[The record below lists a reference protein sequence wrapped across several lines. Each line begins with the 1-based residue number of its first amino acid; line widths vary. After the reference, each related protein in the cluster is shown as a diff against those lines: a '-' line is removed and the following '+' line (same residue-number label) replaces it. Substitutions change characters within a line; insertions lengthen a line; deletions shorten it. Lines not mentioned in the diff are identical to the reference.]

1 MPDAIPYFF
10 LAHLIDADGSRL
22 ASDEVWFEDGE
33 APDAKLAATTAAGF
47 FVSDIHGLT
56 EEEVEAATVR
66 VFGPYI
72 ADPTA
77 PAFEARVVEDD
88 DASNGWS
95 VA

>member
-22 ASDEVWFEDGE
+22 ASDEIWFDRGE

-56 EEEVEAATVR
+56 EEEVQAATVR
-66 VFGPYI
+66 VFGPFT
-72 ADPTA
+72 ADDTA
-77 PAFEARVVEDD
+77 PAFEGRVID
-88 DASNGWS
+88 DAATGWS
-95 VA
+95 IA